1 MIQLNIHNIFI
12 VIQVINM
19 IILII
24 LFHYITLL
32 IISNKL
38 NIFQHRLFH

>member
-12 VIQVINM
+12 VIKIIDM

-24 LFHYITLL
+24 LIYYIRLL

-38 NIFQHRLFH
+38 NIFQHRLLY